1 MNIVIKSYPQA
12 VEKSKY
18 YYLIGFEA
26 KKLVE
31 KFEIKKEFINKLF
44 EFVDNS
50 VEFFGILIMKLK
62 CTTSIFF
69 LR

>member
-26 KKLVE
+26 KKTCG
-31 KFEIKKEFINKLF
+31 KI
-44 EFVDNS
+44 
-50 VEFFGILIMKLK
+50 
-62 CTTSIFF
+62 
-69 LR
+69 